1 MFIKTLAAVAA
12 LSMIG
17 GVANAT
23 PKGLGNELEDSFY
36 IYTEVESGWEGSD
49 YEGSSINTRIGY
61 ERDITEQTQVY
72 IELGPAIGLEDGASG
87 ADTRLEVEVGG
98 DIAITENVELYG
110 EVEMRTGPLND
121 YKTKFGIQ
129 YNFG

>member
-1 MFIKTLAAVAA
+1 MFIKTVAAVAA
-12 LSMIG
+12 LSLIG
-17 GVANAT
+17 GVANAA
-23 PKGLGNELEDSFY
+23 PEGLGNELEDNFY

-98 DIAITENVELYG
+98 DVQITENLELYG
-110 EVEMRTGPLND
+110 EFEMRTGWLND